1 MPAATGNFIL
11 DKGYDAAAAITK
23 FRAVKF
29 SAAETVTPV
38 TAGTDVVVG
47 VAQVG
52 VTAGELALGKG
63 ALVRR
68 DGITEMEAAE
78 AMATPG
84 TVVCINASGQAI
96 SLASA
101 TAGWRVIGTLEQPS
115 AGVGARCSVKLNL
128 ANGVK

>member
-1 MPAATGNFIL
+1 MPAATGNFLL

-38 TAGTDVVVG
+38 TAATDVPCG

-63 ALVRR
+63 VNVRTA
-68 DGITEMEAAE
+68 GITEMEGAE

-84 TVVCINASGQAI
+84 IVVCINASGQAI
-96 SLASA
+96 SYASASA
-101 TAGWRVIGTLEQPS
+101 THRIIGTLEQPCGG
-115 AGVGARCSVKLNL
+115 AGQRCSVRLNL
-128 ANGVK
+128 SGAVK